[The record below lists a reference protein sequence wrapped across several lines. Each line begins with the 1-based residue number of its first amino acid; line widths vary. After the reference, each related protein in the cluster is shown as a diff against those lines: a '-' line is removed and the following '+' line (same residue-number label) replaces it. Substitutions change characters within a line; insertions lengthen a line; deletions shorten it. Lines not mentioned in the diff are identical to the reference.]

1 MASGGKPIP
10 IVDEEESEEET
21 VLSEE
26 GEGKRLKT
34 QTKKG
39 MEQFLTFLK
48 KYSSQEQK
56 AWTMIEE
63 ILVDIDEN
71 IDQKNFKDL
80 RKIKAELQKFKRTY
94 FDCANDFLSFLK
106 RTNTRESNEE
116 FSIQEPRFRK
126 RSDIIDQLMN
136 RIEDALLDAADT
148 ISRASGSEGSRS
160 QSRSSVSEM
169 SKSRVLL
176 RQKAEAEKAK
186 LAFVRQQVD
195 LQTEKS
201 KIEGQIQILNQ
212 TCSAA
217 IADAEAKVF
226 EREESETKSERN
238 SILDELPKDRGQR
251 VADYVESVSRDQES
265 SVRSHVN
272 PKIVQP
278 IPSSYNFD
286 VPLTRPK
293 EDSVET
299 VTKFLLRKEVLLS
312 RFSNFNDEPEAY
324 NAWKLNFTSII
335 KDLQISEFEE
345 LQLLVR
351 WLGPESSKHAADIQQ
366 ANAGNPGRGLRQI
379 WARLDERY
387 GAIELID
394 DSLKSK
400 LAAFPQLMIKDPKEL
415 YKLSDLLTQVDGVK
429 KNPKY
434 SAALSYY
441 DTSLGIAPIVSKL
454 PYQWREKW
462 INKASEYKER
472 HSVPYPPFTYFV
484 KFIQD
489 LCRVRNDPGFQFSE
503 PTKKETKTKN
513 TGQIRSRKTDVKPS
527 KSTGQRKSCFLEH
540 RVESNHNIKDCRK
553 FRTLPIGS
561 RKKLLKENGICFRC
575 CDSKEH
581 LARDCNVKL
590 KCDMCQSDRHCGALH
605 VNSSQ
610 GGEDKENS
618 HGGENSISSFTT
630 NCTQVCSPAFSG
642 KSCAKIILVNIFPV
656 GREDLKKRAYVILD
670 DQSSRTLAKSSFF
683 DKFGIKGQEISYT
696 LSSCSGSAMVS
707 GRQAFDFVVSSI
719 QSGEQIYLP
728 SIIECD
734 DIPVSYEEIPTP
746 AVVKP
751 YKHLSDLE
759 SEIPPIDDKAEVIL
773 IGRDVPSAHHVLEQ
787 KIDKPNLPFAQRLP
801 LGWAVIGE
809 CCLGRVHRPQHVVVN
824 KTQILPSG
832 RGTHFTPCSS
842 NLRISTYQDD
852 TDIQCSCENG
862 IQLSQIFERT
872 KDDNIPG
879 MSIED
884 REFLEI
890 MKEKCH
896 KDEKGHWSAPL
907 PFKLNRNRLPNNR
920 EQALKRTYSLLKT
933 FKRDPVK
940 MNLAIKFME
949 NVFDNGFA
957 EEAPEVQE
965 GEECWYLPIFPV
977 FHPKKPNKIRMVFD
991 SSAIYQGH
999 SLNSSL
1005 LQGPDLTNN
1014 LLGVLLRFRKERVAI
1029 TGDIEQMFHMF
1040 HIDEEHRNFVRFIW
1054 FRDNDPTKSLQDY
1067 RMCVHL
1073 FGNSPSP
1080 AVATYCL
1087 HKCVEEPCDSDV
1099 KYYVTRN
1106 FYVDDGLSSYDTDN
1120 EALDILLRTQE
1131 ILRDRGKIR
1140 FHKFASNSQIVMDA
1154 LPPEDRAK
1162 DLSDVHLDLHTT
1174 PAQSSL
1180 GLIWNLSLDAFIF
1193 STDLK
1198 DVPETKRGVLSCL
1211 HSLYDPIGFLSPV
1224 ILAGKFI
1231 FRDITQLQLGWD
1243 DPLPR
1248 DIILRWRSW
1257 RSSLHHLCDVKIPR
1271 RYVAVSMK
1279 NAEKIELHTFADA
1292 SEKAISA
1299 VTYIKVTNTGETYIG
1314 FVTGKSKLAPH
1325 HGHTVPRLEL
1335 CAALLATE
1343 IASFVERQLDTQ
1355 IHDMQFYSDSRVV
1368 LGYLYN
1374 KTRRFHTYVS
1384 NRVQRILTNSKS
1396 EQWTFVKS
1404 DQNPAD
1410 IGTRSVSAN
1419 ELATS
1424 VWLTGPKIIL
1434 DHNQQDYSKYPL
1446 LDPDNDCEIRRTVTV
1461 VKTSV
1466 LHGLNSN
1473 VFTRFSTWDSLIRG
1487 LSFMRSVI
1495 RQKINLEKLS
1505 QTKLY
1510 QSMEKIVIKSVQF
1523 EAYGQDIERLK
1534 EHKPVTKGSPLQKLD
1549 PYLDNEGLLR
1559 VGGRILTGDVLAGSN
1574 GPIIVPKKSHVA
1586 RLLIKHHH
1594 QKCKHQGRHLTEG
1607 AVRSAGYWVMGA
1619 KRLISSLLNS
1629 CVICRKLRRKL
1640 ETQKMGNIPD
1650 FRCKP
1655 SPPFTYVGVDTFG
1668 PWEVTAR
1675 KTRGGVANAK
1685 RWAIL
1690 FTCLTSR
1697 AVHIELV
1704 DEMTSSAFINS
1715 LRRFV
1720 AMRGKVTEFYSDRGT
1735 NFVGSTDALNINA
1748 INIESPTLK
1757 KYMVENGSTWIFN
1770 PPHASHMGGIWERII
1785 GTARRI
1791 LNAII
1796 MESKKPLTHDVLNT
1810 FMYEV
1815 CAIINSRPLA
1825 NVSVDP
1831 TQPSVLSPSV
1841 LLTQKTEVDYGPFQ
1855 AVDVKD
1861 MYRSSWKHT
1870 QLLANQFWKRWQQE
1884 YLYSLQTRQ
1893 KWTYSKEDIKVDDV
1907 VLLKDSD
1914 TVRYEWPMAVVQRTF
1929 PSKDGHVRK
1938 VELRTVR
1945 NGTCITYVRPITEI
1959 VHLFTP

>member
-26 GEGKRLKT
+26 
-34 QTKKG
+34 
-39 MEQFLTFLK
+39 
-48 KYSSQEQK
+48 
-56 AWTMIEE
+56 
-63 ILVDIDEN
+63 
-71 IDQKNFKDL
+71 
-80 RKIKAELQKFKRTY
+80 
-94 FDCANDFLSFLK
+94 
-106 RTNTRESNEE
+106 
-116 FSIQEPRFRK
+116 EPRFRK

-286 VPLTRPK
+286 VPLRRIQWK
-293 EDSVET
+293 
-299 VTKFLLRKEVLLS
+299 L
-312 RFSNFNDEPEAY
+312 NFNDEPEAY

-345 LQLLVR
+345 LKLLVR

-366 ANAGNPGRGLRQI
+366 ANAGNPGRGLHQI

-696 LSSCSGSAMVS
+696 LSSCCGSAMVS

-719 QSGEQIYLP
+719 QSGEQIHLP

-746 AVVKP
+746 ASYCTTLYPTVPHSTEPLYSTVLHWTAQYLP
-751 YKHLSDLE
+751 TDQHYLE

-787 KIDKPNLPFAQRLP
+787 KIDKLNLPFAQRLP

-809 CCLGRVHRPQHVVVN
+809 CCLGR
-824 KTQILPSG
+824 
-832 RGTHFTPCSS
+832 
-842 NLRISTYQDD
+842 
-852 TDIQCSCENG
+852 
-862 IQLSQIFERT
+862 LSQIFERT

-890 MKEKCH
+890 MKKKCH
-896 KDEKGHWSAPL
+896 KDEKGHWSAPS

-977 FHPKKPNKIRMVFD
+977 FHPKKPNKVRMVFD

-1040 HIDEEHRNFVRFIW
+1040 HINEEHRNFVRFIW

-1120 EALDILLRTQE
+1120 EALDILLRTQK

-1193 STDLK
+1193 STDL
-1198 DVPETKRGVLSCL
+1198 
-1211 HSLYDPIGFLSPV
+1211 
-1224 ILAGKFI
+1224 
-1231 FRDITQLQLGWD
+1231 
-1243 DPLPR
+1243 
-1248 DIILRWRSW
+1248 
-1257 RSSLHHLCDVKIPR
+1257 
-1271 RYVAVSMK
+1271 
-1279 NAEKIELHTFADA
+1279 
-1292 SEKAISA
+1292 
-1299 VTYIKVTNTGETYIG
+1299 
-1314 FVTGKSKLAPH
+1314 
-1325 HGHTVPRLEL
+1325 
-1335 CAALLATE
+1335 
-1343 IASFVERQLDTQ
+1343 
-1355 IHDMQFYSDSRVV
+1355 
-1368 LGYLYN
+1368 
-1374 KTRRFHTYVS
+1374 
-1384 NRVQRILTNSKS
+1384 
-1396 EQWTFVKS
+1396 
-1404 DQNPAD
+1404 
-1410 IGTRSVSAN
+1410 
-1419 ELATS
+1419 
-1424 VWLTGPKIIL
+1424 
-1434 DHNQQDYSKYPL
+1434 
-1446 LDPDNDCEIRRTVTV
+1446 
-1461 VKTSV
+1461 
-1466 LHGLNSN
+1466 
-1473 VFTRFSTWDSLIRG
+1473 
-1487 LSFMRSVI
+1487 
-1495 RQKINLEKLS
+1495 
-1505 QTKLY
+1505 
-1510 QSMEKIVIKSVQF
+1510 
-1523 EAYGQDIERLK
+1523 
-1534 EHKPVTKGSPLQKLD
+1534 
-1549 PYLDNEGLLR
+1549 
-1559 VGGRILTGDVLAGSN
+1559 
-1574 GPIIVPKKSHVA
+1574 
-1586 RLLIKHHH
+1586 
-1594 QKCKHQGRHLTEG
+1594 
-1607 AVRSAGYWVMGA
+1607 
-1619 KRLISSLLNS
+1619 
-1629 CVICRKLRRKL
+1629 
-1640 ETQKMGNIPD
+1640 
-1650 FRCKP
+1650 
-1655 SPPFTYVGVDTFG
+1655 
-1668 PWEVTAR
+1668 
-1675 KTRGGVANAK
+1675 
-1685 RWAIL
+1685 
-1690 FTCLTSR
+1690 
-1697 AVHIELV
+1697 
-1704 DEMTSSAFINS
+1704 
-1715 LRRFV
+1715 
-1720 AMRGKVTEFYSDRGT
+1720 
-1735 NFVGSTDALNINA
+1735 
-1748 INIESPTLK
+1748 
-1757 KYMVENGSTWIFN
+1757 
-1770 PPHASHMGGIWERII
+1770 
-1785 GTARRI
+1785 
-1791 LNAII
+1791 
-1796 MESKKPLTHDVLNT
+1796 
-1810 FMYEV
+1810 
-1815 CAIINSRPLA
+1815 
-1825 NVSVDP
+1825 
-1831 TQPSVLSPSV
+1831 
-1841 LLTQKTEVDYGPFQ
+1841 
-1855 AVDVKD
+1855 
-1861 MYRSSWKHT
+1861 
-1870 QLLANQFWKRWQQE
+1870 
-1884 YLYSLQTRQ
+1884 
-1893 KWTYSKEDIKVDDV
+1893 
-1907 VLLKDSD
+1907 
-1914 TVRYEWPMAVVQRTF
+1914 
-1929 PSKDGHVRK
+1929 
-1938 VELRTVR
+1938 
-1945 NGTCITYVRPITEI
+1945 
-1959 VHLFTP
+1959 